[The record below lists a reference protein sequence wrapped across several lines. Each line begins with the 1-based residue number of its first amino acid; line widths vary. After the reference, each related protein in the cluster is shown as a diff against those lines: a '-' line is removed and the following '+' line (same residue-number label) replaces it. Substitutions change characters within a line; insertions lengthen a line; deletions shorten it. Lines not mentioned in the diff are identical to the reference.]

1 MPVDIH
7 ALPRWLQELL
17 HLDPDRIPEDADAW
31 LSFKRWPES
40 GWGLL
45 AVLAILVGILF
56 ICWVY
61 RREGALSTSRKIVF
75 AGFRIAVLLAIALSL
90 FYPVLELSVERDQEA
105 VTLVLLDDSLS
116 FGFHDAFRSNP
127 ELGDDVAEV
136 CGVERDELDGLSRA
150 EIARRLINRDSADF
164 LQRLAENNR
173 LEIYAFSDR
182 LTPIAGQKEPGT
194 DESGDENGRG
204 RSDGETGGSEE
215 GRRPI
220 AVSQI
225 APADLE
231 PRGTST
237 DIGGSL
243 RAVVGERGST
253 PVAAIVLVTDGRR
266 TEGEDPAGVALFL
279 AERRIPVH
287 AIGLGDPS
295 PTRNLRIMGIF
306 VPERVFAGD
315 PIAVDVRVDHHGFQD
330 EAVKVELTRELIVPE
345 GGAEAGE
352 GTRVGSEELRFT
364 EGTDATARFEL
375 RLARPGHYRLRAR
388 IAARPEETFD
398 HDNERTAVVEVVDQ
412 ATKVLFVAGAPSNEY
427 RILKN
432 LLRRDRRVELAS
444 WLMSAD
450 PDYPQE
456 GDVVLKKL
464 PSVARELFEYDVVI
478 LMDVDPRGLPAGW
491 GELLERFVGKHRGG
505 LAYVA
510 GEKYTTP
517 FFRSTALGP
526 IHDLLP
532 IEPNQVRAEDEFA
545 RGRFHQKEWPLVPTV
560 EAAAHPATRISSR
573 PDRNRERWAELTGVY
588 WSFPARKAKPA
599 ATVLLRHSDPS
610 LAQRGV
616 GRPLLA
622 TQFYEGGRSLYL
634 GFDETWRWRSL
645 NEELYDQFWM
655 QMMRSLTEGRLLGD
669 RRKLVLTDRNDYGL
683 GDVVRIS
690 ALVQDR
696 EYQPSTEE
704 SVEVEVRTPEG
715 TTRAVTLERD
725 PSQAGWF
732 RGVYMPAT
740 VGVHEVKIE
749 GGTAKSVQVEIP
761 DVEFEDPRLDPVT
774 LRDLAE
780 VTGGSVTLPGDLAS
794 YVEIP
799 DRIPDRRRRVVL
811 TDEPRPLWDN
821 ALTLGLVVM
830 LLTLEWIG
838 RKWSRLP

>member
-1 MPVDIH
+1 MTISH
-7 ALPRWLQELL
+7 QIKALREQKHITGKDLAQ
-17 HLDPDRIPEDADAW
+17 RIG
-31 LSFKRWPES
+31 LSQSQMSRLEQGKRRIDTE
-40 GWGLL
+40 
-45 AVLAILVGILF
+45 ILI
-56 ICWVY
+56 
-61 RREGALSTSRKIVF
+61 
-75 AGFRIAVLLAIALSL
+75 RIAEALDVSPAAFFKDTPQDAPAL
-90 FYPVLELSVERDQEA
+90 TPRRQKD
-105 VTLVLLDDSLS
+105 LDVSHL
-116 FGFHDAFRSNP
+116 HR
-127 ELGDDVAEV
+127 ELG
-136 CGVERDELDGLSRA
+136 
-150 EIARRLINRDSADF
+150 RLIRSERRKRHLTSDD
-164 LQRLAENNR
+164 LALKLATTKAYVR
-173 LEIYAFSDR
+173 AV
-182 LTPIAGQKEPGT
+182 
-194 DESGDENGRG
+194 
-204 RSDGETGGSEE
+204 EE
-215 GRRPI
+215 GRRNGMEGDFLPRACRFLGI
-220 AVSQI
+220 DPLTIVEMQEGI
-225 APADLE
+225 IRGLKWRMHEQDLQLA
-231 PRGTST
+231 RQ
-237 DIGGSL
+237 
-243 RAVVGERGST
+243 AAT
-253 PVAAIVLVTDGRR
+253 PG
-266 TEGEDPAGVALFL
+266 
-279 AERRIPVH
+279 
-287 AIGLGDPS
+287 
-295 PTRNLRIMGIF
+295 
-306 VPERVFAGD
+306 
-315 PIAVDVRVDHHGFQD
+315 
-330 EAVKVELTRELIVPE
+330 

-352 GTRVGSEELRFT
+352 GTRVGFEELRFT

-375 RLARPGHYRLRAR
+375 KLARPGHHRLRAR
-388 IAARPEETFD
+388 IAPRPEETFD

-560 EAAAHPATRISSR
+560 EAADHPATRISSR